1 MPSTFRSSLSLLG
14 AALLLT
20 SSAPAFQTSL
30 SDESIRE
37 AYFLGQRNDATTA
50 SFFNPYLRLLPKPDK
65 GAFIA
70 EVEVYT
76 PYVQL
81 VETSRRRSMGYSAQ
95 QAALDYR
102 HNQHKLYVRVRIDFT
117 PTYGALESLPL
128 LQSRPRTNRHRS
140 ALPRFLPRLPRRP
153 LPALRP
159 RQQRPVD
166 RAPSHPSPAFLHTK
180 LKSPFI
186 YPGRPSLLF
195 LRRRLGLLLIRLLHR
210 RRGHLSHRLARLA
223 RIRRP
228 RRRLRR
234 RPSRS
239 HHHRRPA
246 RRRPLRP
253 LHPPL
258 TRYHSFR
265 SPTGVNAYHSYY
277 TSASFPLIFHW

>member
-117 PTYGALESLPL
+117 PTYGALELYRSSKADREPTATDQPFPDFYRDFRVGLSQPSGPDNKDRWIEPLRIL
-128 LQSRPRTNRHRS
+128 LQPSYIQSSNHLSFIPED
-140 ALPRFLPRLPRRP
+140 LRFFSY
-153 LPALRP
+153 AAGSGFSSF
-159 RQQRPVD
+159 D
-166 RAPSHPSPAFLHTK
+166 YSIADGD
-180 LKSPFI
+180 I
-186 YPGRPSLLF
+186 YPTGWLVWLEYDAHDVASDDAQVEVITTDGQHVVVPFDLST
-195 LRRRLGLLLIRLLHR
+195 LR
-210 RRGHLSHRLARLA
+210 
-223 RIRRP
+223 
-228 RRRLRR
+228 
-234 RPSRS
+234 
-239 HHHRRPA
+239 
-246 RRRPLRP
+246 
-253 LHPPL
+253 
-258 TRYHSFR
+258 
-265 SPTGVNAYHSYY
+265 
-277 TSASFPLIFHW
+277 